1 MNLAHLVPEL
11 RQDEAIVQL
20 RNKLESGSSVEVV
33 DLPYAARPAVIGA
46 LAAEFE
52 LPLLVLSSRADRSEV
67 LSTAVSE
74 FLENNRTVVH
84 WSTPGALPYDRL
96 PRDADQ
102 SADFVSSLSQLRVS
116 SHHTVICASAASL
129 THAVMSPG
137 DLAARS
143 RHIRRGRQMKQ
154 VEVAAWAA
162 AAGYEPVTIVQRVG
176 EIARR
181 GGIVDIYSPGMSGP
195 ARLDFF
201 GDEIDSIRV
210 FDPSSQRS
218 LDRLESLVLLPAVEL
233 PVWNLPQ
240 ATVDF
245 RRLNL
250 DTLRSEVRYELER
263 TLDRALDGVIP
274 SAVDLFAPFLLEQ
287 PLTVLDHLPQ
297 DALIV
302 LDDPDAIALSGVRR
316 DEHAREQYLAAVSSG
331 ELPAGLPVP
340 FIDFPPL
347 FDRLLQRRIVTL
359 GESEREEVQSVSFRA
374 WGLAPQFAG
383 RTAETVSHISERSRE
398 GWKTELATDQVD
410 RLTEVLEER
419 GVFPRRSK
427 GAAQVRRAPLEPG
440 DVEIVPSDL
449 DGGFEVASAKLLLL
463 TDLELYGFHKT
474 LRAREPK
481 RKEAARAFAA
491 SLTPGDH
498 VVHIDHGVAVF
509 VGLIRMEQGGVERE
523 YLLLE
528 FAKGERLYVPV
539 DQSHRVT
546 VYSSGGLS
554 PALSTLGSGEWVK
567 TKRRVRRAV
576 RDMAYE
582 LINLYAARDAATGF
596 VYGPDTV
603 WDHEL
608 DSSFAY
614 VETIDQ
620 AKAIVDVKSDMSSE
634 KPMDRLI
641 CGDVGFGKT
650 EVAMRAA
657 FKAVNAGKQVAVLVP
672 TTVLALQHAATFAQ
686 RLAAFPV
693 RIEMLSR
700 LRSDRDQREV
710 IQGLADG
717 TVDIVIGTH
726 RLVQR
731 DVRFRELGLVVIDEE
746 QRFGVRQ
753 KEFLKQMRTEVDILS
768 MSATPIPRTLHI
780 ALAGIRDISIIETA
794 PNARLPIRT
803 FVTSTNDQLIR
814 DVILREIERGGQVFF
829 VHNRVQSISRVV
841 KKLHELVPEA
851 RIGVGHGQM
860 DEDVLESVMT
870 KFVQGEFDVLVC
882 TTIIESG
889 VDIPN
894 ANTIVIDNAD
904 TFGLT
909 QLYQLRG
916 RVGRG
921 AHRAYAYLL
930 IRPDKPLSAEAEAR
944 LEAIQEATELGSGMR
959 VALRDMEI
967 RGAGNLLGAEQ
978 SGHIAEVGYELY
990 LRLLA
995 QAVEE
1000 ARRGAPI
1007 QESEAVTMDLPIT
1020 ALIPATYIQDV
1031 ELRLA
1036 TYRAISAIQDE
1047 HGLRGM
1053 EAELVDRFGEIPVE
1067 VEHLLALIRLRI
1079 RSEQLGITSI
1089 VEREREIVI
1098 RPVDTGKMNTR
1109 KLIGRF
1115 GHAIKITPNSVRF
1128 RLTELTEDWSTAL
1141 DTMLDEVDLAVDR
1154 NRELDPQLAVSV
1166 AQRS

>member
-1 MNLAHLVPEL
+1 LNLAHISPEL
-11 RQDEAIVQL
+11 RSTSAL
-20 RNKLESGSSVEVV
+20 GKLLKAAGSGSSINID
-33 DLPYAARPAVIGA
+33 DLPYAARPAVI
-46 LAAEFE
+46 AAIAESSKR
-52 LPLLVLSSRADRSEV
+52 PVIVLSSRSDRSDV
-67 LSTAVSE
+67 LSSAVAE
-74 FLENNRTVVH
+74 FLDSSRSIVH
-84 WSTPGALPYDRL
+84 WPAPAALPYERL

-102 SADFVSSLSQLRVS
+102 SADFVAALSQLASDPMASIVF
-116 SHHTVICASAASL
+116 ASASSI
-129 THAVMSPG
+129 THAVMTPG
-137 DLAARS
+137 DLERQT
-143 RHIRRGRQMKQ
+143 RRVRKGDLLRQSD
-154 VEVAAWAA
+154 VSSWATSV
-162 AAGYEPVTIVQRVG
+162 GYEPVTIVQRVG
-176 EIARR
+176 EFARR
-181 GGIVDIYSPGMSGP
+181 GGIIDIYSPGAAGP
-195 ARLDFF
+195 VRLDFF
-201 GDEIDSIRV
+201 GDEIDSIRL
-210 FDPSSQRS
+210 FDPNSQRS
-218 LDRLESLVLLPAVEL
+218 LERVDALTLLPAIEL
-233 PVWNLPQ
+233 PVWNLGK
-240 ATVDF
+240 AAEAF
-245 RRLNL
+245 RGL
-250 DTLRSEVRYELER
+250 DLSPLRFEVGEELER
-263 TLDRALDGVIP
+263 TLERARDSIP
-274 SAVDLFAPFLLEQ
+274 PAAIDLFAPFLLEH
-287 PLTVLDHLPQ
+287 PTTVIDHLPAN
-297 DALIV
+297 ALVI
-302 LDDPDAIALSGVRR
+302 LDDPATVQLAGSQR
-316 DEHAREQYLAAVSSG
+316 DEHARDHYQAAVNSR

-340 FIDFPPL
+340 FIS
-347 FDRLLQRRIVTL
+347 FDSIQSELSRRQTL
-359 GESEREEVQSVSFRA
+359 SFGSPEEGDIDALRFKGWTV
-374 WGLAPQFAG
+374 PTQFAG
-383 RTAETVSHISERSRE
+383 RLPQIVSVVSERSKA
-398 GWKTELATDQVD
+398 GWRVVLATDQVD
-410 RLTEVLEER
+410 RLTEILEEHS
-419 GVFPRRSK
+419 VYPRRSK
-427 GAAQVRRAPLEPG
+427 GDARGPRLPLAAGE
-440 DVEIVPSDL
+440 VEIVPSDL
-449 DGGFEVASAKLLLL
+449 DGGFEVDKTKLLLL

-474 LRAREPK
+474 IRAREPK

-509 VGLIRMEQGGVERE
+509 QGLVRMEQGGVERE

-582 LINLYAARDAATGF
+582 LINLYAARDAAKGYQ
-596 VYGPDTV
+596 YGPDSI

-608 DSSFAY
+608 DSSFPY
-614 VETIDQ
+614 VETTDQ
-620 AKAIVDVKSDMSSE
+620 AKAIVDVKSDMLSD

-672 TTVLALQHAATFAQ
+672 TTVLALQHFATFSQ

-693 RIEMLSR
+693 RVEMLSR
-700 LRSDRDQREV
+700 LRSEKEQREV
-710 IQGLADG
+710 LKGLADG
-717 TVDIVIGTH
+717 SVDIVVGTH

-731 DVRFRELGLVVIDEE
+731 DVRFKDLGLVVIDEE

-753 KEFLKQMRTEVDILS
+753 KEFLKQLRTEVDVIT

-780 ALAGIRDISIIETA
+780 ALAGIRDISVIETA

-803 FVTSTNDQLIR
+803 FVTKTNDQLVR

-829 VHNRVQSISRVV
+829 VHNRVHSIGRVV
-841 KKLHELVPEA
+841 EHLHKLVPEA

-860 DEDVLESVMT
+860 DEEVLESVMM

-889 VDIPN
+889 VDISN
-894 ANTIVIDNAD
+894 ANTIIIDNAD

-930 IRPDKPLSAEAEAR
+930 LRPDKPLSVEAEAR

-1000 ARRGAPI
+1000 ARQGAPI
-1007 QESEAVTMDLPIT
+1007 QEPEAVTMDLPIT
-1020 ALIPATYIQDV
+1020 ALIPGDYIQDV

-1036 TYRAISAIQDE
+1036 TYRAVSAIEDE
-1047 HGLRGM
+1047 RGLREM
-1053 EAELVDRFGEIPVE
+1053 RSELEDRFGELPAE
-1067 VEHLLALIRLRI
+1067 VEHLLALIQLRI
-1079 RSEQLGITSI
+1079 RSERLGITSI

-1098 RPVDTGKMNTR
+1098 RPVETGKMNTR

-1115 GHAIKITPNSVRF
+1115 GHAIKITPNSI
-1128 RLTELTEDWSTAL
+1128 RLRLVELDESWSTAL
-1141 DTMLDEVDLAVDR
+1141 DTVLDETELAVER
-1154 NRELDPQLAVSV
+1154 RREAEAAVAV
-1166 AQRS
+1166 A

>member
-1 MNLAHLVPEL
+1 MKLVHLIADLRSNPSLERLLARV
-11 RQDEAIVQL
+11 AG
-20 RNKLESGSSVEVV
+20 GSSIAVE
-33 DLPYAARPAVIGA
+33 DLPYAARPAVIAA
-46 LAAEFE
+46 LASVTER
-52 LPLLVLSSRADRSEV
+52 PMLVLSSRSDRADV
-67 LSTAVSE
+67 LSSAVSE
-74 FLENNRTVVH
+74 FSTGDRTVIH
-84 WSTPGALPYDRL
+84 WRAPAALPYERL
-96 PRDADQ
+96 SRDSDQ
-102 SADFVSSLSQLRVS
+102 SADYVAALTQLNESPRSSIVF
-116 SHHTVICASAASL
+116 ASAASL
-129 THAVMSPG
+129 THAVMPPDDLVRMTRRIARG
-137 DLAARS
+137 DEL
-143 RHIRRGRQMKQ
+143 RQSDLTR
-154 VEVAAWAA
+154 WATSV
-162 AAGYEPVTIVQRVG
+162 GYEPVTIVQRVG

-181 GGIVDIYSPGMSGP
+181 GSIVDIYAPGANGP
-195 ARLDFF
+195 ARVDFF
-201 GDEIDSIRV
+201 GDEIDSIRL
-210 FDPSSQRS
+210 FDPNSQRS
-218 LDRLESLVLLPAVEL
+218 LERLDTLTLLPAIEL
-233 PVWNLPQ
+233 PVWKLPS
-240 ATVDF
+240 AAASF
-245 RRLNL
+245 RRLDL
-250 DTLRSEVRYELER
+250 SHLRFEVREELER
-263 TLDRALDGVIP
+263 TLERALDGIP
-274 SAVDLFAPFLLEQ
+274 PASIDLFAPWLLDSPTTLIDHFPSD
-287 PLTVLDHLPQ
+287 PL
-297 DALIV
+297 IIF
-302 LDDPDAIALSGVRR
+302 DDPGAVELAGTQR
-316 DEHAREQYLAAVSSG
+316 DEHARDHYLAAVSSH
-331 ELPAGLPVP
+331 ELPAGMPAP
-340 FIDFPPL
+340 FIQ
-347 FDRLLQRRIVTL
+347 FDTLLSAL
-359 GESEREEVQSVSFRA
+359 GHQQQIIFGAPEETSFETIA
-374 WGLAPQFAG
+374 FDGWTNPTQFAG
-383 RTAETVSHISERSRE
+383 RITDIVTAVTDRSRT
-398 GWKTELATDQVD
+398 GWRVAIATDQVE
-410 RLTEVLEER
+410 RLTDILEEHDI
-419 GVFPRRSK
+419 FPRRSK
-427 GAAQVRRAPLEPG
+427 GDARGPRRALAPG
-440 DVEIVPSDL
+440 EVEIVPSDL
-449 DGGFEVASAKLLLL
+449 DGGFEVAGARLLLL
-463 TDLELYGFHKT
+463 TDLELYGFHKAIRT
-474 LRAREPK
+474 REPK

-509 VGLIRMEQGGVERE
+509 QGLIRMEQGGVERE

-554 PALSTLGSGEWVK
+554 PALNTLGSGEWIK

-582 LINLYAARDAATGF
+582 LINLYAARDSAKGF
-596 VYGPDTV
+596 QYGDDTV

-608 DSSFAY
+608 DSSFPF
-614 VETIDQ
+614 VETVDQ
-620 AKAIVDVKSDMSSE
+620 AKAIVDVKGDMHSD

-672 TTVLALQHAATFAQ
+672 TTVLALQHFSTFTQ

-693 RIEMLSR
+693 EIEMLSR
-700 LRSDRDQREV
+700 LRSDKEQKEIV
-710 IQGLADG
+710 KGLADG
-717 TVDIVIGTH
+717 SIDIVIGTH

-731 DVRFRELGLVVIDEE
+731 DVRFKELGLVVIDEE

-753 KEFLKQMRTEVDILS
+753 KEFLKQLRTEVDVIT

-780 ALAGIRDISIIETA
+780 ALAGIRDISVIETA

-803 FVTSTNDQLIR
+803 FVTKTNDQLIR
-814 DVILREIERGGQVFF
+814 DVVLREMERGGQVFF
-829 VHNRVQSISRVV
+829 VHNRVKSIGRVV
-841 KKLHELVPEA
+841 QKLHELIPEA

-860 DEDVLESVMT
+860 DEEVLESVMLE
-870 KFVQGEFDVLVC
+870 FVRGEFDVLVC

-894 ANTIVIDNAD
+894 ANTIIIDDAD

-967 RGAGNLLGAEQ
+967 RGAGDLLGAEQ

-1000 ARRGAPI
+1000 ARRGEPI
-1007 QESEAVTMDLPIT
+1007 PESEAVTMDLPIT
-1020 ALIPATYIQDV
+1020 ALLPASYIPDV

-1036 TYRAISAIQDE
+1036 TYRAISGIE
-1047 HGLRGM
+1047 NERGLREM
-1053 EAELVDRFGEIPVE
+1053 RAELEDRFGEIPDE
-1067 VEHLLALIRLRI
+1067 VEHLLALIQLRI
-1079 RSEQLGITSI
+1079 RSERLGIGSI

-1098 RPVDTGKMNTR
+1098 RPVETGTMNTR

-1115 GHAIKITPNSVRF
+1115 GHAIKITPNSI
-1128 RLTELTEDWSTAL
+1128 RLRLVDLEGSWSAAL
-1141 DTMLDEVDLAVDR
+1141 ERILDEIETAQDRQRDRQTAAV
-1154 NRELDPQLAVSV
+1154 A
-1166 AQRS
+1166 